1 MKTETDYVTL
11 ELINGII
18 VGKYKDVFVTLD
30 VAKEVLKTR
39 NIYTS
44 EKAYPMVVDCSLLRG
59 VDKEARDFFDLP
71 EGSAGLKATA
81 LVVKSRFNA
90 FFVNFLIKVN
100 LTKSPL
106 PVKLFYNMDEANQW
120 LEQYK

>member
-1 MKTETDYVTL
+1 MKTETNYVTL

-18 VGKYKDVFVTLD
+18 VGKYNEVFVTLEI
-30 VAKEVLKTR
+30 AKEVLNTR
-39 NIYTS
+39 NSYTA
-44 EKAYPMVVDCSLLRG
+44 EKSYPMVVDCSLLKG
-59 VDKEARDFFDLP
+59 VDQEARDFFSQK
-71 EGSAGLKATA
+71 EGSLGLTASA

-100 LTKSPL
+100 LHKTNL
-106 PVKLFYNMDEANQW
+106 PVKMFYDLDDAINW